1 MKIDITD
8 IAYWM
13 DAIRDEENHQR
24 YHMLESF
31 WHGQLKSKV
40 WLCEELPKVTHA
52 TTNKIV
58 IFGGWYGILATML
71 FNSKLGVRHIRSI
84 DIDPT
89 CEEIALK
96 MNRQYEMEERFAA
109 VTADMC
115 EYEYTDDPH
124 IVINT
129 SCEHITQKQYDTW
142 LNKVPG
148 DTWIVV
154 QSNNFASHKEHINCS
169 DSLKDFKW
177 KAKISR
183 EFYSGT
189 IELPKYD
196 RYMII
201 GRK

>member
-1 MKIDITD
+1 MKIDVND

-13 DAIRDEENHQR
+13 DAIRDEDNHQR

-71 FNSKLGVRHIRSI
+71 FNSELGVRHIRSI
-84 DIDPT
+84 DIDPA
-89 CEEIALK
+89 CKDIALK
-96 MNRQYEMEERFAA
+96 MNKKYEIAEPSAFEA
-109 VTADMC
+109 VT
-115 EYEYTDDPH
+115 EDPQ

-129 SCEHITQKQYDTW
+129 SCEHITQEQYDTW
-142 LNKVPG
+142 LKKVPS

-154 QSNNFASHKEHINCS
+154 QSNNFSSHKEHINCS
-169 DSLKDFKW
+169 DSLDDFKW
-177 KAKISR
+177 KSKITR

-189 IELPKYD
+189 LELPKYD

-201 GRK
+201 GRKK

>member
-1 MKIDITD
+1 MKIDIND

-40 WLCEELPKVTHA
+40 WLCEELAKVTHA

-71 FNSKLGVRHIRSI
+71 FNSKLGVRNIRSI

-89 CEEIALK
+89 CKEIAEN
-96 MNRQYEMEERFAA
+96 MNKQYVIDGKFDA
-109 VTADMC
+109 VTEDMAN
-115 EYEYTDDPH
+115 YEYTADPQ

-129 SCEHITQKQYDTW
+129 SCEHITQRQYDAW
-142 LNKVPG
+142 LEKIPR

-154 QSNNFASHKEHINCS
+154 QSNNFSSHREHINCS
-169 DSLKDFKW
+169 ESLKDFRW
-177 KAKISR
+177 KSKIGK

-189 IELPKYD
+189 LELPKYD